1 MLSALW
7 GGLMRR
13 TAFTTLVTGVLVL
26 VPSVAQAAVVAAWQM
41 DEPSEAKIMN
51 DSAGANNGTIFNV
64 QTGVPGLVGGKAYRF
79 GGTTSYV
86 QVPDDNSL
94 DPGSANI
101 TLTASVRADNK
112 PMPDD
117 SYDLVRKGV
126 TTTAGGEWK
135 MEIKRKTDP
144 SVGFLS
150 CVFKGVVD
158 GGRVVTVIRNAN
170 VDVVDG
176 RTHTLKCQ
184 KTAKSV
190 AAVVDGKVFTTSG
203 AAGSIANNQPVI
215 VGAKSSGDDVL
226 QGVLD
231 RVTVAIG

>member
-1 MLSALW
+1 
-7 GGLMRR
+7 MRR
-13 TAFTTLVTGVLVL
+13 TAFTTLVTSALVL

-41 DEPSEAKIMN
+41 DEASGAKKMI
-51 DSAGANNGTIFNV
+51 DSAGSNDGSIFNV
-64 QTGVPGLVGGKAYRF
+64 ETGVPGLVSGKAYRF
-79 GGTTSYV
+79 GGNTSYV
-86 QVPDDNSL
+86 QVPDAPSL
-94 DPGSANI
+94 DPGTASI
-101 TLTASVRADNK
+101 TLSAAVRADNV

-135 MEIKRKTDP
+135 MEIKRSSNA

-150 CVFKGVVD
+150 CVFKGV
-158 GGRVVTVIRNAN
+158 GAKGSMVTVRRNTN

-176 RTHTLKCQ
+176 RTHNVQCV
-184 KTAKSV
+184 KTATSV
-190 AAVVDGKVFTTSG
+190 KAVVDGKVFSTSG
-203 AAGSIANNQPVI
+203 AAGSIANNQPVV
-215 VGAKSSGDDVL
+215 VGAKSSTDDAL